1 MSRHEPPTAKTYIE
15 GKQGKYIASGTAKI
29 WEGQLVPPALF
40 MVSQPFFIALL
51 DNDKGVPI
59 TCERSHKY

>member
-1 MSRHEPPTAKTYIE
+1 MTRHEPPTAKTYFE
-15 GKQGKYIASGTAKI
+15 GKYIASGTAKI
-29 WEGQLVPPALF
+29 WEGQLVPPALS

-59 TCERSHKY
+59 TCERSHKYC